1 MWQNTIGGNGSD
13 RLENII
19 PTSDGG
25 FLVSGYSDSEISGDK
40 TVGNFGG
47 NDYWIL
53 KLDVSGNIL
62 WQNIFGG
69 SLDDQLKVTLPAPDN
84 GFLLVGNSNSPF
96 SGTKSENSN
105 GLQDLWIIR
114 IDSSGNSIWQNSI
127 GGNGLDVVFCGVL
140 TSENGFLLG
149 SLSDTDINGDKTVGS
164 YGGRDIWLINISENY
179 NRLTGSV
186 YSDAN
191 SDAIFNSGELPVS
204 SMKISEINSGRF
216 AFTQPDGSYSLTFPD
231 TGNFEISPVYS
242 LSYHNISPQQHT
254 GNFSALSETDSL
266 NDFAFQ
272 PAGNYNDLCVS
283 ISPISL
289 FRPGFTSGYIITYI
303 NQGTTTLN
311 GTIVF
316 YPDANIN
323 YTSSNITPISIT
335 TDSIIFNPGTL
346 APFQSGQF
354 YISVEVNAGTP
365 IGTSIESRTEILPIV
380 GDVNPGCN
388 SANRQ
393 DFATASFDPNDI
405 LVNRAFLLNTE
416 LITNPELE
424 YTIRFQNTGND
435 TAFNVRILNTIDVP
449 KVLINSIEIINS
461 SHPVNARYLPHER
474 NMEFTF
480 NNILLPDS
488 GTNELLSHGFIR
500 YKLNT
505 KNSLLIGDTIQSVA
519 AIYFDFNAPVITNTA
534 TTTIVAMTNV
544 SETTSNAIHIYPNP
558 AHDKLYIETGT
569 TQKGLLNLTIYDA
582 IGRIVQNKTLND
594 SEIKNRL
601 WELNIS
607 ELHKGVYFL
616 KITGT
621 SKFVTRFVKM

>member
-1 MWQNTIGGNGSD
+1 
-13 RLENII
+13 
-19 PTSDGG
+19 
-25 FLVSGYSDSEISGDK
+25 
-40 TVGNFGG
+40 
-47 NDYWIL
+47 
-53 KLDVSGNIL
+53 
-62 WQNIFGG
+62 
-69 SLDDQLKVTLPAPDN
+69 
-84 GFLLVGNSNSPF
+84 
-96 SGTKSENSN
+96 
-105 GLQDLWIIR
+105 
-114 IDSSGNSIWQNSI
+114 
-127 GGNGLDVVFCGVL
+127 
-140 TSENGFLLG
+140 
-149 SLSDTDINGDKTVGS
+149 
-164 YGGRDIWLINISENY
+164 
-179 NRLTGSV
+179 
-186 YSDAN
+186 
-191 SDAIFNSGELPVS
+191 
-204 SMKISEINSGRF
+204 
-216 AFTQPDGSYSLTFPD
+216 
-231 TGNFEISPVYS
+231 
-242 LSYHNISPQQHT
+242 
-254 GNFSALSETDSL
+254 
-266 NDFAFQ
+266 
-272 PAGNYNDLCVS
+272 
-283 ISPISL
+283 
-289 FRPGFTSGYIITYI
+289 
-303 NQGTTTLN
+303 
-311 GTIVF
+311 
-316 YPDANIN
+316 
-323 YTSSNITPISIT
+323 
-335 TDSIIFNPGTL
+335 
-346 APFQSGQF
+346 
-354 YISVEVNAGTP
+354 
-365 IGTSIESRTEILPIV
+365 
-380 GDVNPGCN
+380 VNPGCN